1 MRFGRW
7 RGLAARGK
15 GMLTKNLTASLVF
28 PAGGPPS
35 PRETVNRVLRRKIM
49 LHCNKDLIYKPRNHV
64 IDQKTPPSETDH
76 DQSPFEIPNE
86 LRDFAERSVDQARK
100 AFEGFVSV
108 AQKTIG
114 AADNAAETAQK
125 NAKSVGAQA
134 LSFTEQNINA
144 ALDLA
149 QKLVQAKDPQEAFAV
164 QSEFLKSQLAN
175 LQAQAKEI
183 GALIQKSATPDA
195 K

>member
-1 MRFGRW
+1 
-7 RGLAARGK
+7 
-15 GMLTKNLTASLVF
+15 LV
-28 PAGGPPS
+28 
-35 PRETVNRVLRRKIM
+35 
-49 LHCNKDLIYKPRNHV
+49 YKPANQNRRRE
-64 IDQKTPPSETDH
+64 DAQATPTMTNP
-76 DQSPFEIPNE
+76 PFEIPNE

-114 AADNAAETAQK
+114 AADDAAETAQK

-149 QKLVQAKDPQEAFAV
+149 HKLVQAKDPQEAFAL
-164 QSEFLKSQLAN
+164 QSEFLKSQLAS

-183 GALIQKSATPDA
+183 GVLIQKSATPGA

>member
-1 MRFGRW
+1 MVYK
-7 RGLAARGK
+7 LA
-15 GMLTKNLTASLVF
+15 TKAVEERT
-28 PAGGPPS
+28 PQAGATMTNP
-35 PRETVNRVLRRKIM
+35 
-49 LHCNKDLIYKPRNHV
+49 
-64 IDQKTPPSETDH
+64 
-76 DQSPFEIPNE
+76 PFEIPNE

-100 AFEGFVSV
+100 AFEGFVTV

-114 AADNAAETAQK
+114 AADDAAEAAQK

-134 LSFTEQNINA
+134 LSFTEQNVNA

-149 QKLVQAKDPQEAFAV
+149 HKLVQSKDPQEAFAL
-164 QSEFLKSQLAN
+164 QSEFLKTQLAA

-183 GALIQKSATPDA
+183 GVLIQKSATPGA